1 MSEKKKILMI
11 GCGSIG
17 SWTSLCLSRTNFFNL
32 FLQDFDIFE
41 EKNIKGQFV
50 SIDLIGKGKAEALK
64 ILCERFNGYDN
75 ITPIAKKFNE
85 KSNVAPITLA
95 VTDNIV
101 SRKTACMKW
110 LALPSKELFIDARL
124 SNTDLRIYVL
134 TKNTQKEIIDEH
146 LNNMYPDDKTI
157 DDNIV
162 CTISQSTYCGA
173 TIGGYITS
181 KVLQYLSGIE
191 PEYATE
197 INLVF

>member
-1 MSEKKKILMI
+1 MSKNILMI
-11 GCGSIG
+11 GAGSIG
-17 SWTSLCLSRTNFFNL
+17 SWTSLCLSRTNLFNI

-41 EKNIKGQFV
+41 EKNLKGQFV
-50 SIDLIGKGKAEALK
+50 TVDLIGKKKPEALK
-64 ILCERFNGYDN
+64 ILCERFNGYDT
-75 ITPIAKKFNE
+75 ITPITKKFNE

-95 VTDNIV
+95 ITDNII
-101 SRKTACMKW
+101 SRKTACLKW
-110 LALPSKELFIDARL
+110 LELPNKELFIDARL
-124 SNTDLRIYVL
+124 ANTDLRVYVL
-134 TKNTQKEIIDEH
+134 TKNTPKEIIDEH
-146 LNNMYPDDKTI
+146 LATMYPNDNTI

-162 CTISQSTYCGA
+162 CSIAQTTYCGA